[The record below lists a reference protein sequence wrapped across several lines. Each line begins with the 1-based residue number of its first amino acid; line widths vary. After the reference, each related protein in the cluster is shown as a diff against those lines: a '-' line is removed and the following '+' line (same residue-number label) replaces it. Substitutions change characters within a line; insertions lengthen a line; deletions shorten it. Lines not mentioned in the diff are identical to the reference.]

1 MMVSNEQ
8 PTLVVTC
15 RLSSAYRLAV
25 AETVSDRARIVFLD
39 DLKEPSAR
47 HAALSSATALLANNA
62 VKELQADEMDL
73 IRNARLVQFL
83 AAGLDF
89 IALDQ
94 LPSQVPLASNAGAQA
109 ESMAEH
115 ALAMALAAAKRLPME
130 QARMA
135 RGEFNQAG
143 STRMMAES
151 TCGIF
156 GLGGTGLALARLLK
170 CLGACVHGI
179 NRRGKSSVPID
190 WVGKPDALDAMLT
203 VSDIVFVTVPLT
215 RQTLGIIGRRELGL
229 MKEDAVLVNLARGEL
244 IDEEALYL
252 HLRDHARFT
261 ACIDAWWVEP
271 VRHGRFEMQFPFLDL
286 PNVIGSP
293 HNSAAGGMG
302 RINGVKRA
310 ALNCV
315 RALAGERPLHLI
327 SPDERAWHI
336 GKHDP
341 AGRAGR
347 GATGGG

>member
-1 MMVSNEQ
+1 MMISNEQ

-15 RLSSAYRLAV
+15 KLSSAYRLAV
-25 AETVSDRARIVFLD
+25 AETVSDRARIIFLD
-39 DLKEPSAR
+39 ELDQPLAR
-47 HAALSSATALLANNA
+47 RAALSSATVLLAHNTI
-62 VKELQADEMDL
+62 KELHADEMDL
-73 IRNARLVQFL
+73 IRSARLVQFL
-83 AAGLDF
+83 AAGVDF
-89 IALDQ
+89 IPLDQ
-94 LPSQVPLASNAGAQA
+94 LPPQVPVASNAGAQA

-115 ALAMALAAAKRLPME
+115 ALAMAFAAAKHLPME

-151 TCGIF
+151 TCGIL

-179 NRRGKSSVPID
+179 NRRGESSVPID

-203 VSDIVFVTVPLT
+203 VSDMVFVTVPLT
-215 RQTLGIIGRRELGL
+215 RQTVGMIGGRELGL

-244 IDEEALYL
+244 VDEEALYL
-252 HLRDHARFT
+252 HLRDHGSFV

-286 PNVIGSP
+286 PNVIASP
-293 HNSAAGGMG
+293 HNSAAGGNG
-302 RINGVKRA
+302 RVNGVKRA

-315 RALAGERPLHLI
+315 RALAGEKPLHLI
-327 SPDERAWHI
+327 PPDDRAWHI
-336 GKHDP
+336 GKHEP
-341 AGRAGR
+341 AG
-347 GATGGG
+347 T

>member
-1 MMVSNEQ
+1 MTISNEA

-15 RLSSAYRLAV
+15 KLSSAYRQVV
-25 AETVSDRARIVFLD
+25 AETVADRARIIFLD
-39 DLKEPSAR
+39 ELDQPGAR
-47 HAALSSATALLANNA
+47 RAALSSATVLLTNNA
-62 VKELQADEMDL
+62 IKELPEDERAL
-73 IRNARLVQFL
+73 IGNARLVQFL

-89 IALDQ
+89 IPLDE
-94 LPSQVPLASNAGAQA
+94 LPPQVPLASNAGAQA

-130 QARMA
+130 QARLA
-135 RGEFNQAG
+135 AGEFNQAG
-143 STRMMAES
+143 ATRMIAES

-170 CLGACVHGI
+170 CLGARVHGI
-179 NRRGKSSVPID
+179 NRRGESSVPID

-215 RQTLGIIGRRELGL
+215 RETFGIIGRRELGL
-229 MKEDAVLVNLARGEL
+229 MREDAILVNLARGEL
-244 IDEEALYL
+244 VDEEALYL
-252 HLRDHARFT
+252 HLRDHGRFV

-286 PNVIGSP
+286 PNVIASP
-293 HNSAAGGMG
+293 HNSAAGGNG
-302 RINGVKRA
+302 RLNGVKRA
-310 ALNCV
+310 ALNCL

-336 GKHDP
+336 GKREP
-341 AGRAGR
+341 AARSGRP
-347 GATGGG
+347 ATNGG